1 MLTSKQRSFLRGLA
15 NTLDSQL
22 HIGKAD
28 MGDTIVQSL
37 EDLLSSRELIKVSV
51 LKSAVSPIGE
61 IASGLA
67 EAVGAEV
74 VQVIGRKFVVYRRSD
89 KLAKEGR
96 SLQLPR

>member
-1 MLTSKQRSFLRGLA
+1 MLTSKQRAFLRSLA
-15 NTLDSQL
+15 NPLDCQL

-28 MGDTIVQSL
+28 MGETIVSSL
-37 EDLLSSRELIKVSV
+37 EDLLSSRELVKVSV
-51 LKSAVSPIGE
+51 LKSAVSPVGE
-61 IASGLA
+61 IAGQLA
-67 EAVGAEV
+67 GAVGAEV